1 MVGYARPAPA
11 PSIDKTRFFQKPVFG
26 LQLERCPPSDTSF
39 SFKFWKELQRSVPS
53 DIGRVSSNQLRS
65 IFCAR
70 YGSFTKL
77 QVNFQ
82 MSVHDHR
89 HRQAHTS
96 HLHSHPGR
104 GGWSQHERWEGRHR
118 VEHPGHTLIS
128 GFINI
133 ITVILQLII
142 ITTGTE
148 WNILPPPGPADL
160 RGSFLSTSSSDES
173 DEREDPI
180 IAVRET

>member
-1 MVGYARPAPA
+1 MQGQPA
-11 PSIDKTRFFQKPVFG
+11 PSIDKTGFFQKPVFG

-53 DIGRVSSNQLRS
+53 DIGRVSSNHLRS

-89 HRQAHTS
+89 HYQAHNS

-128 GFINI
+128 GFINN
-133 ITVILQLII
+133 V
-142 ITTGTE
+142 
-148 WNILPPPGPADL
+148 D
-160 RGSFLSTSSSDES
+160 STSSLSSSSSLSSPQVQSGTWRLSFCPHQARPTWEEVFWARQAATRATK
-173 DEREDPI
+173 ER
-180 IAVRET
+180 TQS